1 VLMPP
6 KKDAGSIKGKR
17 TQTNPSSLANLTHE
31 GRPKSYDQPKERH
44 GISVTKDG
52 WDGFLLLAQKLGV
65 SASELVELQGR
76 GKINLSIKIK
86 DLSSNEALTQLGVT
100 PAQLME
106 MPLIE
111 VLVRLSAVKE
121 KSV

>member
-1 VLMPP
+1 MLMPP
-6 KKDAGSIKGKR
+6 KKDSESSKGKR

-31 GRPKSYDQPKERH
+31 GRPKAYDQPKERH

-52 WDGFLLLAQKLGV
+52 WEGFLLLAEKLGV

-86 DLSSNEALTQLGVT
+86 DLSSNEALSQLEAT

-106 MPLIE
+106 MSLIE
-111 VLVRLSAVKE
+111 VLARLSPAKE
-121 KSV
+121 T